1 MCYFINVSRRRK
13 RTVDGNPAVQ
23 VCRVIVD
30 YKQAGDMLKHLA
42 ATSFPAE
49 KGYVL
54 ELFREDKSCK
64 RIEAPEPRPHVS
76 M

>member
-1 MCYFINVSRRRK
+1 MCYYINVSRRRQ
-13 RTVDGNPAVQ
+13 RTVDGNPLVQ

-30 YKQAGDMLKHLA
+30 FKQAGDMLKHLGE
-42 ATSFPAE
+42 TSFPAS

-54 ELFREDKSCK
+54 ELFREDKTCK
-64 RIEAPEPRPHVS
+64 RIEAPEPRPHVH